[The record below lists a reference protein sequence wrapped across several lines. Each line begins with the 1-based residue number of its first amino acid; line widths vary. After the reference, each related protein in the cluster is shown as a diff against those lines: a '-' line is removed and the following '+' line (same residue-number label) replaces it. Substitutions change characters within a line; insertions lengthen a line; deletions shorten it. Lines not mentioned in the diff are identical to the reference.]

1 MTVAALAR
9 PEIRA
14 LRAYQA
20 PVSRSDTVRLNA
32 NEAPCELGTGLG
44 NGINRYP
51 VARATALNE
60 TLADLYGVPSDC
72 VLATRGSSEGI
83 DLLIRAFCAPGIDQV
98 LTTPPAFEMYGVY
111 AAIQGVETLGVP
123 LLAAN
128 DFALDTDALLQ
139 ACSPQTKL
147 IFLCSPNNPAGTVIP
162 RMEIERVLQERN
174 GQSLLVVDEAYI
186 EFSDSTS
193 LAKLVATY
201 DNLVVLRTLS
211 KAYALAGARCGA
223 IVASPAVTELVARIL
238 PPYALSSLVI
248 QCAEAALSQPQLALA
263 RQAIAR
269 TIGERRRVSK
279 LLADSPAVQYV
290 WPSQGNFLLVRVR
303 DWAGVIDTLTAAD
316 VEVRSYPDSPIL
328 RDCIRITIGS
338 ADDNDRLLRVMC

>member
-9 PEIRA
+9 PEICA
-14 LRAYQA
+14 LRAYRA
-20 PVSRSDTVRLNA
+20 PVSRADTVRLNA
-32 NEAPCELGTGLG
+32 NEAPCELESGLG

-51 VARATALNE
+51 VARATALNA
-60 TLADLYGVPSDC
+60 TLADLYGVPASR

-83 DLLIRAFCAPGIDQV
+83 DLLIRAFCMPGVDQV

-111 AAIQGVETLGVP
+111 AAIQGVDTRGVP

-128 DFALDTDALLQ
+128 DFALDTEAVLQ
-139 ACSPQTKL
+139 ACGRRTKL

-162 RMEIERVLQERN
+162 RTEIERILQERRD
-174 GQSLLVVDEAYI
+174 QSLVVVDEAYI

-193 LAKLVATY
+193 LAKLVANY

-223 IVASPAVTELVARIL
+223 VVASPVVTDLLARIL

-248 QCAEAALSQPQLALA
+248 QYAQKALSEPQLKLA
-263 RQAIAR
+263 QQAIVR
-269 TIGERRRVSK
+269 TISERQRVSK
-279 LLADSPAVQYV
+279 LLAGSPAVQYI
-290 WPSQGNFLLVRVR
+290 WPSQGNFLLVKVR
-303 DWAGVIDTLTAAD
+303 DWAAVIDALSAAD
-316 VEVRSYPDSPIL
+316 IDVRSYPDSPIL
-328 RDCIRITIGS
+328 RDCIRITIGA
-338 ADDNDRLLRVMC
+338 ADDNDRLLRVIC

>member
-1 MTVAALAR
+1 MSVAALAR
-9 PEIRA
+9 PEICA

-20 PVSRSDTVRLNA
+20 PVSRADTVRLNA
-32 NEAPCELGTGLG
+32 NEAPCELGSGIG

-51 VARATALNE
+51 AARAAALND
-60 TLADLYGVPSDC
+60 TLANLYGVPSGS

-83 DLLIRAFCAPGIDQV
+83 DLVIRAFCAPGVDQV

-111 AAIQGVETLGVP
+111 AAIQGIEALGVP

-139 ACSPQTKL
+139 ACSHRTKL

-162 RMEIERVLQERN
+162 QAEIEKVLQARR

-186 EFSDSTS
+186 EFSDSPS
-193 LAKLVATY
+193 LVNLVASY

-223 IVASPAVTELVARIL
+223 VIAAPVVVELLARIL
-238 PPYALSSLVI
+238 PPYALSSPVI
-248 QCAEAALSQPQLALA
+248 QCTQAALSGPQLELA
-263 RQAIAR
+263 AKAIAR
-269 TIGERRRVSK
+269 TIHERERVRK
-279 LLADSPAVQYV
+279 LLGSSPAVKYL

-303 DWAGVIDTLTAAD
+303 DRAEVIDSLTAANI
-316 VEVRSYPDSPIL
+316 EVRSYPDSPIL